1 MKDVR
6 TEVGVVPESPQ
17 VEQTAV
23 QAAEQPAPQASTG
36 ARSRVVLVTGATGLV
51 GSHTCRELA
60 RRGWTIRAI
69 VRSPTKAGERL
80 AGVPVQTVLGDL
92 RSSDTVRAA
101 VRGVDAIVHLAAIA
115 IERRDESYEDVNT
128 GTTIALVEAARAEGV
143 RRFVHMSQNGSSS
156 ASPYRFLRSKGAA
169 QDAVQASDL
178 EWTVLRP
185 SVIFGPEDE
194 FVTVLARLVRLSP
207 VVYPLPGGGTARFQP
222 VFVDD
227 VARVIATALERPG
240 SVRQTYPMGGP
251 AALTLRQMIERVLL
265 AMHTERVLIPAPVF
279 VLRPL
284 IAAAQYVLPRPPV
297 TTSLL
302 DLLAVDNTVGD
313 AGVWST
319 FRVVPVPFAPE
330 ELTYLRNI
338 TVREAWRSLW

>member
-6 TEVGVVPESPQ
+6 IEVGAAPEMQ
-17 VEQTAV
+17 AMEQTAA
-23 QAAEQPAPQASTG
+23 QPAEQPAPEPV
-36 ARSRVVLVTGATGLV
+36 ARRRVVLVTGATGLV

-60 RRGWTIRAI
+60 RRGWTIRVI
-69 VRSPTKAGERL
+69 VRRPTKAEQRL
-80 AGVPVQTVLGDL
+80 AGIAVETVLGDL
-92 RSSDTVRAA
+92 RSSETVRAA

-115 IERRDESYEDVNT
+115 IERHGESYEDVNT
-128 GTTIALVEAARAEGV
+128 GATIALVEAARAEGV
-143 RRFVHMSQNGSSS
+143 RRFVHMSQNGASS

-169 QDAVQASDL
+169 QDAVMASDL

-185 SVIFGPEDE
+185 SVIFGPGDE

-222 VFVDD
+222 VSVSD
-227 VARVIATALERPG
+227 VARVIAVALDRPD

-265 AMHTERVLIPAPVF
+265 AMHTQRVLIPMPVALLYP
-279 VLRPL
+279 V
-284 IAAAQYVLPRPPV
+284 IAAAQRVLPRPPV

-302 DLLAVDNTVGD
+302 DLLAVDNTVSD
-313 AGVWST
+313 TSVWTT
-319 FRVVPVPFAPE
+319 FGLVPVPFAPE
-330 ELTYLRNI
+330 ELTYLREI
-338 TVREAWRSLW
+338 TAREAWKAMW

>member
-6 TEVGVVPESPQ
+6 TEVGVVPESPL

-23 QAAEQPAPQASTG
+23 QAAEQPAPAAAA

-51 GSHTCRELA
+51 GSHACRELA

-69 VRSPTKAGERL
+69 VRSPSKAELRL
-80 AGVPVQTVLGDL
+80 AGIPLQTVLGDL
-92 RSSDTVRAA
+92 RSSDTARAA

-128 GTTIALVEAARAEGV
+128 GGTIALVEAARAEGV
-143 RRFVHMSQNGSSS
+143 RRFVHMSQNGASS

-169 QDAVQASDL
+169 QDAVMASDL

-222 VFVDD
+222 VSVDD
-227 VARVIATALERPG
+227 VARVIALALDRPD

-265 AMHTERVLIPAPVF
+265 AMHTQRVLIPVPVF
-279 VLRPL
+279 VLRPV
-284 IAAAQYVLPRPPV
+284 IAAAQRVLPRPPV

-302 DLLAVDNTVGD
+302 DLLAIDNAVGD
-313 AGVWST
+313 TGVWTT
-319 FRVVPVPFAPE
+319 FGLVPAPFAPE

-338 TVREAWRSLW
+338 TAREAWHAMW